1 MGNQPLSGD
10 SSTAPVEDLR
20 EAPEKFF
27 SAHSLLSEYAT
38 KAKKFDDF
46 NCDLEVLERD
56 EKGIN
61 SKQGEIL
68 KHKSKKLSNDF
79 GIFWECE
86 SRRSDIVEVGPGFGI
101 RFTVYSLAATVLPF

>member
-46 NCDLEVLERD
+46 NCDLERFW
-56 EKGIN
+56 KGM
-61 SKQGEIL
+61 
-68 KHKSKKLSNDF
+68 KKVS
-79 GIFWECE
+79 
-86 SRRSDIVEVGPGFGI
+86 IVNKG
-101 RFTVYSLAATVLPF
+101 RF